1 MALRDRI
8 ATHLKNNN
16 PKSANAEIA
25 KALGSIIYYHKP
37 EFVKMLK
44 DSYIAVPNNP
54 NLLEL
59 VNLYIDNIDKNTK
72 LALGSAKLLSKY
84 HNLPT
89 THGFA
94 GNDDNMTKGIYYVI
108 VDHFSPESKSNA
120 GGDALSDI
128 STIGAQTS
136 AGAASGGVVG
146 AIAGAIGGIGNA
158 VAETQ
163 KAKAQQTEADN
174 KIFDLISK
182 KQEAKN
188 SLITGILG
196 ASTAD
201 KDAQAKAA
209 ESKSK
214 NLKIALIIGGSVL
227 GIAAIGLTIYLVR
240 KKRKG

>member
-94 GNDDNMTKGIYYVI
+94 GNDDNMAKAVYYVI
-108 VDHFSPESKSNA
+108 VDHFNPDEAKSNF
-120 GGDALSDI
+120 DLSG
-128 STIGAQTS
+128 IGT
-136 AGAASGGVVG
+136 
-146 AIAGAIGGIGNA
+146 AIGGISNA
-158 VAETQ
+158 VTSFQNKQAEQ
-163 KAKAQQTEADN
+163 IKEDGKV
-174 KIFDLISK
+174 FDILQK
-182 KQEAKN
+182 KQDAKDAIVKGVLDAN
-188 SLITGILG
+188 ST
-196 ASTAD
+196 D